1 MSEHNQG
8 GYPEASHTADAIAET
23 MREDII
29 DENGYLQ
36 DGTKPSFVQDVELA
50 HAAANA
56 SNEDR
61 SLAAAHREQ
70 GRTYE
75 GKYAYVDK
83 TRHEDVARAIGAAA
97 DLKEDAVIQQGTEHT
112 QPDNPELLDDQERK
126 RYEKL
131 IEIRAEASKLHTAGS
146 LDVVALRREMASI
159 PPPNAYADYLF
170 HGNVAESP
178 ESYREKFLEP
188 LKNIAYAQKFGA
200 VQDRFAAEKT
210 GVEMTLG
217 WPDRYNRYSSELQNT
232 VELNARNLFS
242 DVSADGSKVEYAVND
257 SDGSELSDR
266 TKNELVNFLSTLSH
280 HTNSRSSILE
290 SPPSIVLGQ
299 NKEGKL
305 VAKAYYVVQIGDRSS
320 PNLESVELHDIDNIL
335 QIAQTR
341 LQPVAAE
348 RAEGQR
354 LASEID
360 PDVIK
365 EEAAQKAEEHN
376 LQYIKDFK
384 TNAPEF
390 DDVTDDELY
399 ELLRIAA
406 TSGDGRRYT
415 TPDNLSAKDK
425 YIVRAMRSKGIL
437 NVVTDSTGRVVDSV
451 SIGLASAAYD
461 KVFDSWRIDGTKT
474 VTRTSY
480 KGSPWSFAL
489 GRETGKEEVEKT
501 KDEIVAMRV
510 RLLDLYLQGAE

>member
-8 GYPEASHTADAIAET
+8 DYGEAPHTTDAVAET
-23 MREDII
+23 LRQGNI

-36 DGTKPSFVQDVELA
+36 DGTKPSLVQDVEIA

-70 GRTYE
+70 GKTYE
-75 GKYAYVDK
+75 GKYAYVDRA
-83 TRHEDVARAIGAAA
+83 RHEDVARAIGAAA
-97 DLKEDAVIQQGTEHT
+97 DLKEDAVIQQSTEYT
-112 QPDNPELLDDQERK
+112 QPDNPELLDNQERK

-131 IEIRAEASKLHTAGS
+131 IEIRAEASKLHIAGS
-146 LDVVALRREMASI
+146 FDVVALRREMASI

-170 HGNVAESP
+170 HGDVVESP
-178 ESYREKFLEP
+178 ENYDEKLLEP
-188 LKNIAYAQKFGA
+188 LKNVAYAQKFGA

-217 WPDRYNRYSSELQNT
+217 WPDKYDRYRSELQNT
-232 VELNARNLFS
+232 VELNARNLFG

-257 SDGSELSDR
+257 SDGTELSDW
-266 TKNELVNFLSTLSH
+266 TKNELVNFLSTLSD
-280 HTNSRSSILE
+280 HTNSSYSIFK

-299 NKEGKL
+299 NQEGKL

-320 PNLESVELHDIDNIL
+320 LDLESVELHDIDNIL
-335 QIAQTR
+335 HIAQTR

-360 PDVIK
+360 PDAIK
-365 EEAAQKAEEHN
+365 EEAAQNAEERN

-399 ELLRIAA
+399 KLLRIAA
-406 TSGDGRRYT
+406 TSGDGSKYT
-415 TPDNLSAKDK
+415 TPDDLSAKDK

-437 NVVTDSTGRVVDSV
+437 NVVTDSTDRIVDRV
-451 SIGLASAAYD
+451 SIGSGSATYD
-461 KVFDSWRIDGTKT
+461 KDFESWQIHGTNKVTKT
-474 VTRTSY
+474 RY
-480 KGSPWSFAL
+480 KGSPWSFAF
-489 GRETGKEEVEKT
+489 GRKIDKVE
-501 KDEIVAMRV
+501 VAMTQEEIIAMRK
-510 RLLDLYLQGAE
+510 RLLDLYLQEAE